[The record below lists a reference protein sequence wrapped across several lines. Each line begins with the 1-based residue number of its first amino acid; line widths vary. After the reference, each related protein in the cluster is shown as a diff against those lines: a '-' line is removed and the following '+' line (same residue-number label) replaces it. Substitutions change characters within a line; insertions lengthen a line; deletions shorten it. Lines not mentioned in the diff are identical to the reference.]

1 MPLSSL
7 MFAGSITEAVWPL
20 GCSVRRNV
28 SPLASSTSWL
38 VATETE
44 RRLLRRKSTPRIGKV
59 TSAFRNVHQ
68 NVRPLNWSRRRSSP
82 QQRIGW
88 PLGPMSLGRC
98 AGGVVGLVGEQ
109 AKCCSSVHKVRPVQ

>member
-98 AGGVVGLVGEQ
+98 AGGWWDLWGSRLNV
-109 AKCCSSVHKVRPVQ
+109 APVSTR